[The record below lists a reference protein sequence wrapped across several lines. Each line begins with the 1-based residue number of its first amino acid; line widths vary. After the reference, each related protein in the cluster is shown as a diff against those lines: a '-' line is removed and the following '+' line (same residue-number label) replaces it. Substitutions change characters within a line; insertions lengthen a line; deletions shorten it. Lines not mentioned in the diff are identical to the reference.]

1 MLFLKHIKKQKRS
14 HKYLICNMFII
25 RLLQSES
32 ISYQELI
39 YKNWQEGLMGNKV
52 RIRINT
58 EYSYTEIAS

>member
-1 MLFLKHIKKQKRS
+1 MHNRLERYPAKIAIASPSLGKRLS
-14 HKYLICNMFII
+14 LMYFT
-25 RLLQSES
+25 

>member
-1 MLFLKHIKKQKRS
+1 MLTTKKKDCEMLVGILKSINFANHIS
-14 HKYLICNMFII
+14 W
-25 RLLQSES
+25 
-32 ISYQELI
+32 QELI

>member
-1 MLFLKHIKKQKRS
+1 
-14 HKYLICNMFII
+14 MFII